1 MLRVS
6 ASHPSRSTLGTQRL
20 RLHRV
25 TPAHTDGFAA
35 LYAKPEVMRHL
46 TGKPRTREES
56 VAHVAKM
63 MGHWE
68 AQGFGLFAVTL
79 HEAPDVIGRAGLC
92 YLEDTGLVEIAYLFD
107 TPLWGQGLAT
117 EVGRELLRWGFEEL
131 GLERIVGVA
140 NLENVASQAVLR
152 KLGMAHEGRAF
163 HYGSDVERFSLSH
176 DAWKA
181 GRAARGG
188 PG

>member
-6 ASHPSRSTLGTQRL
+6 ASHPARSTLDTERL

-25 TPAHTDGFAA
+25 TPGHTDGFAA

-46 TGKPRTREES
+46 TGRPRSREET

-68 AQGFGLFAVTL
+68 THGFGLFAVTL
-79 HEAPDVIGRAGLC
+79 REAPGVMGRAGLC

-107 TPLWGQGLAT
+107 TPWWGQGLAT

-131 GLERIVGVA
+131 GLERIYGVA
-140 NLENVASQAVLR
+140 NLENVASQVVLR
-152 KLGMAHEGRAF
+152 KLGMAHEGRAH
-163 HYGSDVERFSLSH
+163 HYGDEVERFHRS
-176 DAWKA
+176 AVPWRA
-181 GRAARGG
+181 GQHG
-188 PG
+188 

>member
-6 ASHPSRSTLGTQRL
+6 ASQPARSTLDTPRL

-25 TPAHTDGFAA
+25 TPEHTDGFAS

-46 TGKPRTREES
+46 TGKPRSREET

-68 AQGFGLFAVTL
+68 THGFGLFAVTL
-79 HEAPDVIGRAGLC
+79 RDSPDVIGRAGLC

-131 GLERIVGVA
+131 GLERIIGVA

-152 KLGMAHEGRAF
+152 KLGMAHVGRAF
-163 HYGSDVERFSLSH
+163 HYGNDVERFECSR
-176 DAWKA
+176 A
-181 GRAARGG
+181 G
-188 PG
+188 

>member
-6 ASHPSRSTLGTQRL
+6 ASRPARPTLDTERL
-20 RLHRV
+20 KLHRV
-25 TPAHTDGFAA
+25 TPEHTDGFAA

-46 TGKPRTREES
+46 TGRPRSHEET

-68 AQGFGLFAVTL
+68 THGFGLFAVTL
-79 HEAPDVIGRAGLC
+79 REAPAVVMGRAGLC

-107 TPLWGQGLAT
+107 TPYWGRGLAT

-131 GLERIVGVA
+131 ELERIIGIA

-163 HYGSDVERFSLSH
+163 HYGNDVERFSCSRTS
-176 DAWKA
+176 WS
-181 GRAARGG
+181 G
-188 PG
+188 